1 MADLKKL
8 VDLGTLQQYINRTI
22 QLTKDNFA
30 KKNMTVT
37 NIELVNEVVPPD
49 TEKKNYL
56 KITYVDDGVGGQS
69 HVVYNKINVDLGSE
83 SGDTGATAD
92 WVTNITA
99 GGLASGTDVTGLTAL
114 EIVKKI
120 TRKYANATCSVTW
133 AKTDSLVEQGTT
145 FNLIVTVNNFRNGDY
160 APSKVALYEGSTLI
174 EQKTVSGTTINFT
187 TINNISTNKT
197 YSVKL
202 TDANN
207 VTTTVASKTY
217 TFAYPIYYGVV
228 NNGATLDDTAI
239 KGLSKVLSSATTI
252 TQSFTANFQTIVFAT
267 TKNLTDIV
275 NQNGYSVLG
284 NATKQTVLIDGTNF
298 NVYTLANINVT
309 NFKYDFKF

>member
-1 MADLKKL
+1 
-8 VDLGTLQQYINRTI
+8 
-22 QLTKDNFA
+22 
-30 KKNMTVT
+30 MT
-37 NIELVNEVVPPD
+37 
-49 TEKKNYL
+49 
-56 KITYVDDGVGGQS
+56 
-69 HVVYNKINVDLGSE
+69 
-83 SGDTGATAD
+83 
-92 WVTNITA
+92 
-99 GGLASGTDVTGLTAL
+99 
-114 EIVKKI
+114 
-120 TRKYANATCSVTW
+120 
-133 AKTDSLVEQGTT
+133 
-145 FNLIVTVNNFRNGDY
+145 
-160 APSKVALYEGSTLI
+160 
-174 EQKTVSGTTINFT
+174 FT

-207 VTTTVASKTY
+207 VTTNVTSKTY

-228 NNGATLDDTAI
+228 NNGATLDATAI

-284 NATKQTVLIDGTNF
+284 NATKQTILVDGTNF